1 MSFTTFLAE
10 AMENPDM
17 DVEEVSGE
25 EEFDPQE
32 IETGMKEEKEHQD
45 LYDIMKQ
52 CADDNKIEMPLSEDD
67 FYLTIVKAHLR
78 EDDKYY
84 SKLVECMKRK
94 MNKY

>member
-25 EEFDPQE
+25 EFDTQE
-32 IETGMKEEKEHQD
+32 MELGMKEEKEHRD

-84 SKLVECMKRK
+84 SKLVECMKK
-94 MNKY
+94 KDE